1 MEISQLQCVHEE
13 HHGVQPTVIA
23 FAPGRIN
30 LIGEHTDYN
39 GGFVM
44 PAAIDRG
51 IWVTASI
58 TDGPTSLWSSVTGDG
73 ATFDAPTVERQTVD
87 GWASYAAGMA
97 WVLRDQLGPCP
108 NIVGT
113 VHSNLPMGSGVS
125 SSAAMEMVFGH
136 IWAALVGVT
145 IEPKHLALLG
155 QKCENKFVGV
165 NCGVMDQMASSCGRE
180 GSAVFIDTRSLDIQ
194 LAPVPKDL
202 SIVLCDTKKPRALTD
217 SAYNERRSQCEA
229 ASSAL
234 GVTELRDA
242 DLDMLLAAKTELDPI
257 VFRRAK
263 HVITENARTLEFQN
277 ALANNDR
284 DAIQALLR
292 GSHTS
297 LRDDYE
303 VSCLELDVMAEAA
316 STSPGCV
323 GARMTGAGFGGA
335 CVALVETQWVIE
347 FRESASAAYKAKTG
361 IDPEI
366 MACKPVQGAHL
377 LWQNR

>member
-1 MEISQLQCVHEE
+1 
-13 HHGVQPTVIA
+13 VIA

-51 IWVTASI
+51 IWVTASV
-58 TDGPTSLWSSVTGDG
+58 TDGPTSLWSSITGDG
-73 ATFDAPTVERQTVD
+73 VTFDARTVEPGSVD

-97 WVLRDQLGPCP
+97 WVLRDPIGNCP

-125 SSAAMEMVFGH
+125 SSAAMEMVFGQ
-136 IWAALVGVT
+136 IWAALADKKLD
-145 IEPKHLALLG
+145 PKQLAILG

-180 GSAVFIDTRSLDIQ
+180 GNAVFIDTRTLEIQ
-194 LAPVPKDL
+194 LAPIPKDL

-229 ASSAL
+229 ASSVL
-234 GVTELRDA
+234 GVKELRDA
-242 DLDMLLAAKTELDPI
+242 NMEMLLDAKPNLDPI
-257 VFRRAK
+257 VFRRAR
-263 HVITENARTLEFQN
+263 HVITENSRTLEFQI

-284 DAIQALLR
+284 EAMQALLR

-303 VSCLELDVMAEAA
+303 VSCFELDAMAEAA
-316 STSPGCV
+316 LTSPGCV

-335 CVALVETQWVIE
+335 CVALVETQWVLE
-347 FRESASAAYKAKTG
+347 FGESASAAYKAKTD

-366 MACKPVQGAHL
+366 IACKPVKGAHI
-377 LWQNR
+377 LWQA